1 MGSHP
6 LNAALRF
13 VLELCMLAALAYWGY
28 RRDDPILR
36 WVLMIAA
43 PLVAIVLWGVFAVP
57 GDPSR
62 SGDTVIATA
71 GWIRLLLELALFGSA
86 IAALYHTGAKSP
98 AVVLAA
104 LVVFHYAI
112 SYDRMVWLFR
122 H

>member
-13 VLELCMLAALAYWGY
+13 GLELCMLGALAYWGY
-28 RRDDPILR
+28 RRQDPILR
-36 WVLMIAA
+36 WVLMIGA
-43 PLVAIVLWGVFAVP
+43 PLAAVAIWGVFAVP

-62 SGDTVIATA
+62 SGNTVIATA
-71 GWIRLLLELALFGSA
+71 GWIRLAIELALFGSA
-86 IAALYHTGAKSP
+86 VAALYRADAKTLSV
-98 AVVLAA
+98 ALAA
-104 LVVFHYAI
+104 LVAFHYAI